1 MIKAND
7 HLSDDNPDKGAFL
20 RDWIMKRDVV
30 FARTTPDQKLM
41 IVEACQK
48 LSHVVAVTGDGVND
62 SPAIKKSN
70 IGIAMGIVGTD
81 VAKDA
86 ADIIL
91 MDDNFASIVEGIKQ
105 GRIVFD
111 TLKKI
116 IAYNLCSNIPE
127 FLPVVG
133 FFIFGFPIP
142 LTTFSILIIDVC
154 ADIYPNVAMA
164 YEGEESETMNDKP
177 RNVKI
182 DRLCTYK
189 MLGWS
194 FGFLGILHTTAGL
207 LAYFVVMNDYGIKPE
222 GTLRLTYQEYTIPE
236 KSDIFNP
243 NDKYRGN
250 SNAFLLD
257 NSEKLG
263 FDGEKL
269 EELKENFRDL
279 NFIANKDQEI
289 DFRVALIDRELNK
302 FNTCTYDGLGYHKRS
317 KICYTLEAVR
327 HAQSAYLANTVIV
340 QISSGWTYR
349 TIVQSIFQYPFYNM
363 DMNFAYFLENAF
375 ICFFLYVPGVSYGLA
390 LRGILVQHWC
400 IGFGTFIIFFFW
412 SEITKYLIRNVVNP
426 DGSKGFFYNNFRF

>member
-7 HLSDDNPDKGAFL
+7 HLSDDNPEKGAFL
-20 RDWIMKRDVV
+20 RDWLMKRDVV

-41 IVEACQK
+41 IVEACQN

-62 SPAIKKSN
+62 SPAIKRSN

-116 IAYNLCSNIPE
+116 ISYNMCSNIPE

-133 FFIFGFPIP
+133 FFILGFPIP
-142 LTTFSILIIDVC
+142 MTTFSILLIDVC

-164 YEGEESETMNDKP
+164 YEGAESDTMNEKP

-189 MLGWS
+189 MLAWS
-194 FGFLGILHTTAGL
+194 FGFLGILHTSAGML
-207 LAYFVVMNDYGIKPE
+207 SYFVVMNDYGFKPE
-222 GTLRLTYQEYTIPE
+222 GTLRLTYQEYIIPE
-236 KSDIFNP
+236 VHDTFNP
-243 NDKYRGN
+243 DDPYRGN
-250 SNAFLLD
+250 TNAFLLH
-257 NSEKLG
+257 NVEKLG
-263 FDGEKL
+263 IDGDKL
-269 EELKENFRDL
+269 FELQELQRDL
-279 NFIANKDQEI
+279 NFIANSDQEV
-289 DFRVALIDRELNK
+289 DFRVGLLNWDLKK
-302 FNTCTYDGLGYHKRS
+302 FSTCTYEGLGYHKRS
-317 KICYTLEAVR
+317 KVCYTLEAVR
-327 HAQSAYLANTVIV
+327 HAQSAYLANTVVV
-340 QISSGWTYR
+340 QVSSGWAYR
-349 TIVQSIFQYPFYNM
+349 TIVQSIFQFSFDNM

-400 IGFGTFIIFFFW
+400 IGFGTFVVFFLW
-412 SEITKYLIRNVVNP
+412 SEAFKYLIRNVNNP
-426 DGSKGFFYNNFRF
+426 DGSRGFFYIHFRY